1 MRHYFLFIIALLLV
15 SCAARN
21 AQTPQAS
28 LLVLSDST
36 GKELFSQRL
45 EEGQQFGV
53 RYIHSVAKSP
63 VEDWF
68 SIEGDTIFLEKTV
81 YQDFGAGLPHEA
93 GEGQIMD
100 FGNGHITISGFHR
113 PLPSFDLRVGRIAR
127 HTLLLEQESGNM
139 REIPLDTLLRPGK
152 AVTFS
157 ARAIQ

>member
-1 MRHYFLFIIALLLV
+1 MRHFFLFLIALLLV

-28 LLVLSDST
+28 LLVLADST
-36 GKELFSQRL
+36 GKELFSERL
-45 EEGQQFGV
+45 DADQQFAV

-100 FGNGHITISGFHR
+100 FGDGHISLSGFHR
-113 PLPSFDLRVGRIAR
+113 ALPTFDLRVGRIAN
-127 HTLLLEQESGNM
+127 HTLLLEQDGGGM
-139 REIPLDTLLRPGK
+139 REIPLNTLVRPGK

>member
-1 MRHYFLFIIALLLV
+1 MTLLLV

-21 AQTPQAS
+21 AQTPQIPRAG
-28 LLVLSDST
+28 LLVLSDSA

-45 EEGQQFGV
+45 DEGQEFAV

-81 YQDFGAGLPHEA
+81 YQDFGAGLPHEV
-93 GEGQIMD
+93 GEGQVMD
-100 FGNGHITISGFHR
+100 FGNGHISLSGFHR
-113 PLPSFDLRVGRIAR
+113 PLPSFDLRVGRIAK
-127 HTLLLEQESGNM
+127 HTLLIEQDNGGV
-139 REIPLDTLLRPGK
+139 REIPLDTLVRPGK
-152 AVTFS
+152 AITFS